1 MSRSAKF
8 LGSQIAVQSS
18 TTEEI
23 AIRLWPCIEA
33 EIFGVKAISRRE
45 QLALALLSHMRL
57 HEALSAN
64 KEVLESNSGVRLQFC
79 VDALTEMRA
88 MVSTKSEI
96 PKLRQWLSGFIDA
109 CKVAVEPSNFGRA
122 GHYH

>member
-23 AIRLWPCIEA
+23 AIRLWPCVEA
-33 EIFGVKAISRRE
+33 EIFGAKVLSRRE
-45 QLALALLSHMRL
+45 QLALALLCHMRL
-57 HEALSAN
+57 RDALAAN
-64 KEVLESNSGVRLQFC
+64 KEALESNSGVRLQFC

-96 PKLRQWLSGFIDA
+96 SKLQQWLSSFIDA
-109 CKVAVEPSNFGRA
+109 CKVAVEPSNFGPT
-122 GHYH
+122 GYYH